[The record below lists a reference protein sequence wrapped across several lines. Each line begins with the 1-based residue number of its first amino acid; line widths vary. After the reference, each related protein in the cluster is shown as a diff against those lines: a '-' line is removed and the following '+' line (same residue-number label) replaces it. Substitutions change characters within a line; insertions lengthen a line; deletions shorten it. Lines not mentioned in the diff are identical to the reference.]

1 MSKTSFRGNS
11 EDCLSMNIFLPKTA
25 LEENSEP
32 KAVLLNFH
40 GGAFTTGTNDDYR
53 LQGEYLAHEQDV
65 IVIQVYT
72 ICNQYY

>member
-1 MSKTSFRGNS
+1 
-11 EDCLSMNIFLPKTA
+11 MNIFLPKSA

-65 IVIQVYT
+65 IVIQVS
-72 ICNQYY
+72 